1 IANGQ
6 YNNNRKNLI
15 KYFLILVIKNNH
27 RLFTIGGKIIHP
39 ITMRNSLNLSGLCPI
54 KGDIIQAKIKNI
66 IQQI

>member
-39 ITMRNSLNLSGLCPI
+39 ITMRISGLCPI